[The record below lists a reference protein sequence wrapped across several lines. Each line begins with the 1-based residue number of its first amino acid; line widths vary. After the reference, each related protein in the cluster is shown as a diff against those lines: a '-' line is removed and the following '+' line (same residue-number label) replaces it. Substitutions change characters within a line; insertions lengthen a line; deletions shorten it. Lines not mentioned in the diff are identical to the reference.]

1 MKVLNTSIINN
12 KDKTA
17 TEKNVRM
24 RDFILYAMDKFQKK
38 DAEMF
43 KLNEFKTK
51 CALTFIGKMKK
62 WLNNWELKQE
72 YLVNLKKD
80 YAAINLAVS
89 KLLKEMMIKDYK

>member
-1 MKVLNTSIINN
+1 
-12 KDKTA
+12 
-17 TEKNVRM
+17 
-24 RDFILYAMDKFQKK
+24 MDKFQKK

-51 CALTFIGKMKK
+51 CALTFIEKMKK

-80 YAAINLAVS
+80 YAAINLSVS
-89 KLLKEMMIKDYK
+89 KLLKEMMVKDYKERT